1 MKRYNRVA
9 AFVLLVAILL
19 TPTAAFAA
27 SGPAISAPGA
37 IVMDYDTGQVLYEKN
52 ADTPRSAASMT
63 KIMTAYII
71 LDALRTGEA
80 TWDTVIPISV
90 NARTQSPWDKT
101 DFAETERLGDLFE
114 PFLVRS
120 NNQMGIAIAE
130 YFGGG
135 SEAQFA
141 ERMNEKARL
150 LGIDAYYTEANG
162 LAPNRVTPRAQ
173 ALLTRAI
180 ISDYPEILNTTSK
193 HQTKYKNEIYR
204 STNQFYRKFRH
215 FKGINGFKTGTA
227 SYSGQC
233 LSVTY
238 TNKGRHLIS
247 VVMGSRGQD
256 QRYHDTMA
264 LLNYAMS
271 CYATSPWAK
280 DVPSRANHEGIN
292 TAAYRGLK
300 SFQGREAMNRGEFT
314 LLMGLAL
321 RLPMTE
327 ADGGFPDVP
336 ADAYYA
342 KAVTAA
348 RQAGLID
355 GYEDGRFRPERLIS
369 REEMAKILFVAMK
382 YDDAS
387 HNLPFKD
394 ANAIGSVFRPAVA
407 SLTARGI
414 LHGKGDNLFDPKGTA
429 SREEA
434 TQMMLNLKNQ
444 LN

>member
-52 ADTPRSAASMT
+52 ADKPRAAASMT
-63 KIMTAYII
+63 KVMTAYII

-80 TWDTVIPISV
+80 TWDTIIPISD
-90 NARTQSPWDKT
+90 NARNQSLWDKT
-101 DFAETERLGDLFE
+101 NFGETERLGDLFE
-114 PFLVRS
+114 PYLIRS

-135 SEAQFA
+135 SEARFA
-141 ERMNEKARL
+141 DRMNEKARL

-162 LAPNRVTPRAQ
+162 LKPNRVTPRAQ

-193 HQTKYKNEIYR
+193 HQTNFKGEVYR

-233 LSVTY
+233 LTA
-238 TNKGRHLIS
+238 TCTKKGRHLIS
-247 VVMGSRGQD
+247 VVMGSKGQD

-264 LLNYAMS
+264 LLDYAMS
-271 CYATSPWAK
+271 RYMTSPWAK
-280 DVPSRANHEGIN
+280 EVPSRANQAGIN
-292 TAAYRGLK
+292 TAAFRGLK
-300 SFQGREAMNRGEFT
+300 SFQGREAMNRGEPT

-321 RLPMTE
+321 RLPMAEGDT
-327 ADGGFPDVP
+327 AFPDVP

-342 KAVTAA
+342 KAVAA
-348 RQAGLID
+348 AKNAGLID
-355 GYEDGRFRPERLIS
+355 GYEDGNFRSERLIS
-369 REEMAKILFVAMK
+369 REEMARILCVAMK
-382 YDDAS
+382 YDDPA

-394 ANAIGSVFRPAVA
+394 ANAIGPAYRPAVA

-414 LHGKGDNLFDPKGTA
+414 LHGKDGNRFDPKGTA

-434 TQMMLNLKNQ
+434 TLMMLNLKSQ

>member
-1 MKRYNRVA
+1 MKRFNSVA
-9 AFVLLVAILL
+9 AFLLIVAILF
-19 TPTAAFAA
+19 TPGAAFAA
-27 SGPAISAPGA
+27 NAPAINAPGA

-280 DVPSRANHEGIN
+280 DVPSRANHDGIN
-292 TAAYRGLK
+292 TAAFRGLK

-327 ADGGFPDVP
+327 ADGGFSDVP

-342 KAVTAA
+342 KAVAAA
-348 RQAGLID
+348 RSAGLID

-394 ANAIGSVFRPAVA
+394 ANAIGPVFRPAVA

-434 TQMMLNLKNQ
+434 TLMMLNLKNQ

>member
-1 MKRYNRVA
+1 MKRFNSVA
-9 AFVLLVAILL
+9 AFLLIVAILF
-19 TPTAAFAA
+19 TPGAAFAA
-27 SGPAISAPGA
+27 NAPAISAPGA

-63 KIMTAYII
+63 KIMTAYLI

-162 LAPNRVTPRAQ
+162 LKPNRVTPRAQ

-292 TAAYRGLK
+292 TAAFRGLK

>member
-1 MKRYNRVA
+1 MKRFNSVA
-9 AFVLLVAILL
+9 AFLLIVAILF
-19 TPTAAFAA
+19 TPAAAFAA
-27 SGPAISAPGA
+27 NAPAINAPGA

>member
-1 MKRYNRVA
+1 MKRFNSVA
-9 AFVLLVAILL
+9 AFLLIVAILF
-19 TPTAAFAA
+19 TPAAAFAA
-27 SGPAISAPGA
+27 NAPTINAPGA

-63 KIMTAYII
+63 KVMTAYII

-80 TWDTVIPISV
+80 TWDTVIPISD

-135 SEAQFA
+135 SETQFA

-280 DVPSRANHEGIN
+280 DVPSRANHDGIN
-292 TAAYRGLK
+292 TAAFRGLK

-314 LLMGLAL
+314 LLMSLTL

-327 ADGGFPDVP
+327 ADGGFSDVP

-342 KAVTAA
+342 KAVAAA
-348 RQAGLID
+348 RNAGLID

-387 HNLPFKD
+387 QNLPFKD
-394 ANAIGSVFRPAVA
+394 ANAIGPVFRPAVA

-434 TQMMLNLKNQ
+434 TLMMLNLKNQ